1 VNNMNVRN
9 IDQIIALLKADGKK
23 RVILVGKAA
32 SGKDYA
38 RRILEER
45 GYPYQISYTT
55 RPMRIGEV
63 HGKDYYFIPI
73 FKFEDL
79 IKMDFFYEY
88 VIFNSWYYGTSNAQM
103 KTRDCTFI
111 MTPSGLAHMS
121 EMDRKDS
128 LVVYFDIPEEIR
140 KERLAIRSDADTVDR
155 RIEADIRDFEDFKN
169 YDIILN
175 DPNYK

>member
-1 VNNMNVRN
+1 MNVKN
-9 IDQIIALLKADGKK
+9 IDQIIAIFRAEHKK
-23 RVILVGKAA
+23 RFVLVGNAA

-38 RRILEER
+38 RKILESL

-55 RPMRIGEV
+55 RPMRVGEV
-63 HGKDYYFIPI
+63 HGKDYYFIPEY
-73 FKFEDL
+73 KFQEL
-79 IKMDFFYEY
+79 VKIKFFYEH
-88 VIFNSWYYGTSNAQM
+88 VSFNGWQYGTSNAQM

-121 EMDRKDS
+121 EVDRKDS

-155 RIEADIRDFEDFKN
+155 RIEADRRDFEDFKN